1 MNFLVGMRGYGIYG
15 GFLGLFVELLII
27 LIIVV
32 VVVMLLNR
40 SNFVGSGNN
49 ERLVK
54 VEKDVEEIKKT
65 VEEIRNKLN
74 EI

>member
-1 MNFLVGMRGYGIYG
+1 MYGGIFGFLVQI
-15 GFLGLFVELLII
+15 LII
-27 LIIVV
+27 LLIVGV
-32 VVVMLLNR
+32 VIMLLNK
-40 SNFVGSGNN
+40 SNFVSSASN

-54 VEKDVEEIKKT
+54 VEKDVEEIKKA

>member
-1 MNFLVGMRGYGIYG
+1 MVGMMGSGIYG
-15 GFLGLFVELLII
+15 TMYGGLVGVFVELLII
-27 LIIVV
+27 LLIVG

-54 VEKDVEEIKKT
+54 VEKDVEDI
-65 VEEIRNKLN
+65 
-74 EI
+74 

>member
-1 MNFLVGMRGYGIYG
+1 MAGMMGYGMYGGLVGV
-15 GFLGLFVELLII
+15 FVELLII
-27 LIIVV
+27 LLIVG
-32 VVVMLLNR
+32 VVVMLLNK

-54 VEKDVEEIKKT
+54 VEKDVEDIKKA

>member
-1 MNFLVGMRGYGIYG
+1 MMGYGMYG
-15 GFLGLFVELLII
+15 GIFGFFFQILVII
-27 LIIVV
+27 FIVGI
-32 VVVMLLNR
+32 VVMLLNR
-40 SNFVGSGNN
+40 SNFVGSGSN

-54 VEKDVEEIKKT
+54 VEKDVEEIKKA

>member
-1 MNFLVGMRGYGIYG
+1 MGSGIYG
-15 GFLGLFVELLII
+15 GLGGILVELLII
-27 LIIVV
+27 LLIVG

-54 VEKDVEEIKKT
+54 VEKDVEDIKKA

>member
-1 MNFLVGMRGYGIYG
+1 MMGYSMYG
-15 GFLGLFVELLII
+15 GFLGFFVEILII
-27 LIIVV
+27 LLIVG

-54 VEKDVEEIKKT
+54 VEKDVEEIKKA

>member
-1 MNFLVGMRGYGIYG
+1 MMGYGMYG
-15 GFLGLFVELLII
+15 GLTGIFVELLII
-27 LIIVV
+27 LLIVV
-32 VVVMLLNR
+32 FVIMLLNR

-54 VEKDVEEIKKT
+54 VEKDVEEIRKA

>member
-1 MNFLVGMRGYGIYG
+1 MMGYSMYGGLVGI
-15 GFLGLFVELLII
+15 FVELLII
-27 LIIVV
+27 LLIVG

-54 VEKDVEEIKKT
+54 VEKDVEDIKKA

>member
-1 MNFLVGMRGYGIYG
+1 MNFLVGMMGYGMYG
-15 GFLGLFVELLII
+15 GLTGIFVELLII
-27 LIIVV
+27 LLIVV
-32 VVVMLLNR
+32 FVIMLLNR

-54 VEKDVEEIKKT
+54 VEKDVEEIRKA

>member
-1 MNFLVGMRGYGIYG
+1 MAGMMGYGMYGDLVG
-15 GFLGLFVELLII
+15 FFVEILII
-27 LIIVV
+27 LLIVG

-49 ERLVK
+49 ERLMK
-54 VEKDVEEIKKT
+54 VEKDVEEIKKA

>member
-1 MNFLVGMRGYGIYG
+1 MGYYGSMYGGIFGFFIQILVILLLVG
-15 GFLGLFVELLII
+15 
-27 LIIVV
+27 VV
-32 VVVMLLNR
+32 VILLSK
-40 SNFVGSGNN
+40 SNFAGSGNN

-54 VEKDVEEIKKT
+54 VEKDVEEIKKA

>member
-1 MNFLVGMRGYGIYG
+1 MNFLVGMMGYSMYG
-15 GFLGLFVELLII
+15 GFLGFFVELLII
-27 LIIVV
+27 LLIVG

-54 VEKDVEEIKKT
+54 VEKDVEEIKKA

>member
-1 MNFLVGMRGYGIYG
+1 MVGYTMYG
-15 GFLGLFVELLII
+15 GLIGFFVEILII
-27 LIIVV
+27 LLIVG

-40 SNFVGSGNN
+40 SNFVASGNN

-54 VEKDVEEIKKT
+54 VEKDVEEIKKA

>member
-1 MNFLVGMRGYGIYG
+1 MMGYGMYGDLVG
-15 GFLGLFVELLII
+15 FFVEILII
-27 LIIVV
+27 LLIVG

-49 ERLVK
+49 ERLMK
-54 VEKDVEEIKKT
+54 VEKDVEEIKKA

>member
-1 MNFLVGMRGYGIYG
+1 
-15 GFLGLFVELLII
+15 
-27 LIIVV
+27 
-32 VVVMLLNR
+32 MLLSK
-40 SNFVGSGNN
+40 SNFAGSGNN

-54 VEKDVEEIKKT
+54 VEKDVEEIKKA